1 MAALGWRVGVE
12 IELMAPRGRT
22 RRDLAERLAGPD
34 GRVERFY
41 HVQSEPSL
49 VPGMKAFHTLTP
61 GFRVFDPQGGAV
73 AWVVDDL
80 TLTAGLDRHAAARSG
95 WHRIVSDDTRLLHL
109 VRRLAPPDAPLDEA
123 LRPIAEIYGTALHHD
138 ASGLIKV
145 IDEIGSP
152 VCIGASLPGERDR
165 PAEIVSAPI
174 APDTDFEEAVERL
187 VGPARALGFC
197 VPLEAAVHLH
207 FEAATLEDARAVAG
221 LVELLWTWGDALKT
235 WVRTNPRCVRL
246 GPNPEALLHAV
257 RAPDFADLTWPQAR
271 ARLAALGLSKYVD
284 YNLKNLAHPR
294 PDKPTFEVRTLP
306 GAVTAPPIATAARA
320 FVALLRHAQSGPIA
334 PRATAEPEDLP
345 ELWTAIGFPGC

>member
-1 MAALGWRVGVE
+1 MAALGWRIGVE

-61 GFRVFDPQGGAV
+61 GFRVFNAESGAV
-73 AWVVDDL
+73 ASVVDDL
-80 TLTAGLDRHAAARSG
+80 TLTAGLDRQTRARPG

-109 VRRLAPPDAPLDEA
+109 VRRLAAPDAPLDEA
-123 LRPIAEIYGTALHHD
+123 LRPIADLYGTALHHD

-145 IDEIGSP
+145 VDEIGSP

-174 APDTDFEEAVERL
+174 APDADFGEEVERL
-187 VGPARALGFC
+187 VQPARALGFT
-197 VPLEAAVHLH
+197 VPREAAVHLH
-207 FEAATLEDARAVAG
+207 FEAATLEDAPTVAR
-221 LVELLWTWGDALKT
+221 LVELLWTWGDALKA
-235 WVRTNPRCVRL
+235 WARTNPRCVRL

-257 RAPDFADLTWPQAR
+257 RAPDFADLSWPQAR

-306 GAVTAPPIATAARA
+306 GAITAPPIARSALA
-320 FVALLRHAQSGPIA
+320 FVALLRHAQTRPVA
-334 PRATAEPEDLP
+334 PRPTAGPEELP
-345 ELWTAIGFPGC
+345 ELWAAIGFPGG